1 MLHHATSKHGRKV
14 MREIIVLLV
23 AFALAGCNVTSQRNA
38 PIPSGPPPTASVPDK
53 QLFGQARQA
62 VLANLKDP
70 DSAKFGTKL
79 ERRQAATRDG
89 RPYEFVCGEV
99 NAKNSFGG
107 YTGAKMF
114 LWYASDMGNGPRTIL
129 ESTSSDLAALEANY
143 TMLTLCAPAQS

>member
-1 MLHHATSKHGRKV
+1 MKMKIFTAIAMLASLG
-14 MREIIVLLV
+14 
-23 AFALAGCNVTSQRNA
+23 LAGCYATTATV
-38 PIPSGPPPTASVPDK
+38 PSVPAGPPPTASVPDK

-107 YTGAKMF
+107 YTGAQMF
-114 LWYASDMGNGPRTIL
+114 LWYASDMGQGPRTIM
-129 ESTSSDLAALEANY
+129 ESSSDIAAMEATLA
-143 TMLTLCAPAQS
+143 MFTLCAPAQS